1 MHNSFENF
9 QSRFIDEALDNI
21 ADLEQALM
29 ALELSPNDKGLV
41 ERVFRAMHSLKG
53 GGAMFGFE
61 RLSEFTHRMENIY
74 ELVRSG
80 HLCISSELLAVTL
93 QSVDLLRDLLE
104 EPGNEISASLK
115 KHCKVMEKAI
125 DKVVKAETERMLNSS
140 RSCEDARQKH
150 NEVDDEEGMATYFIH
165 FYPNKDILTNG
176 TNPFYLLDDLSE
188 LGEMFSMPGVQ
199 NVPSFHELEP
209 DKSYVFWDIFL
220 ATENNINEIRDVFI
234 FVENDA
240 VFEIHRISR
249 SNLFTNALFREK
261 MTELSD
267 RQKKVDISEITR
279 MAVDYT
285 PLTEP
290 KEQISEGVKQN
301 SIISKDEDVENIP
314 LEGNG
319 NGKRRS
325 SGSIRVATEKIDGL
339 MNLVSEMVITQERL
353 NLIASRHHIPELK
366 LVTETVQKL
375 TAQLRD
381 STFSISL
388 IPLETLQTRF
398 QRLVYDL
405 SNSLGKKISLQA
417 SGLETELDKT
427 MIESL
432 TDPLLHII
440 RNSIDHG
447 IESPEVRRRNGKP
460 EEGTISLNAFYSG
473 ANVVVEI
480 IDDGAGIDTRKVYQ
494 TAVKKRIIAGDEE
507 LSESEILNLVF
518 HSGFSTNE
526 NITEVSGRGVG
537 MDVVMKNIQAVRGM
551 VNITS
556 DKGKGTTVTITL
568 PLVLS
573 IIDGLLVRINNT
585 KYVIPLSLIDRIFPV
600 KASEISKCFNN
611 IISLGGEQLSFF
623 NLRDELKENGNP
635 PEKMQMIVVQYND
648 VRIALTVDQVIGK
661 LQAVLKPLGKMYH
674 DQKLISAATIM
685 GDGSI
690 ALVLDVNALVNEC
703 AENVSHNNNEIQ

>member
-1 MHNSFENF
+1 MQNSFENF
-9 QSRFIDEALDNI
+9 QSRFIDEAMDNI

-29 ALELSPNDKGLV
+29 ALELSPKDKGLV

-80 HLCISSELLAVTL
+80 QLCISSELLAVTL
-93 QSVDLLRDLLE
+93 QSVDLLRDLLD
-104 EPGNEISASLK
+104 EPGNEISAPLK
-115 KHCKVMEKAI
+115 KRCKAMEKAI
-125 DKVVKAETERMLNSS
+125 DKVVKAETERMLTRPCSS
-140 RSCEDARQKH
+140 EDNRQ
-150 NEVDDEEGMATYFIH
+150 VDDDEEAGMATYFIH
-165 FYPNKDILTNG
+165 FYPNEGILSKG
-176 TNPFYLLDDLSE
+176 TNPFYLLDDLKE
-188 LGEMFSMPGVQ
+188 LGEMYVMPGVQ
-199 NVPSFHELEP
+199 KIPPFHELDPE
-209 DKSYVFWDIFL
+209 KSYVFWDIFL
-220 ATENNINEIRDVFI
+220 ATEQNINEIRDVFI
-234 FVENDA
+234 FVEDEA
-240 VFEIHRISR
+240 IFELHRISK
-249 SNLFTNALFREK
+249 SNLFENGRFREK
-261 MTELSD
+261 MAELSD
-267 RQKKVDISEITR
+267 RQKKVDLSEVTR
-279 MAVDYT
+279 LAMDYS
-285 PLTEP
+285 PPPEP
-290 KEQISEGVKQN
+290 KTKENGKGQESHILPKNE
-301 SIISKDEDVENIP
+301 EVENIP
-314 LEGNG
+314 SDVNG

-353 NLIASRHHIPELK
+353 NLIASRHQIPELK

-398 QRLVYDL
+398 KRLVYDL
-405 SNSLGKKISLQA
+405 SSSLGKKISLQS

-432 TDPLLHII
+432 TDPLLHIL

-447 IESPEVRRRNGKP
+447 IENPEERRKNGKP
-460 EEGTISLNAFYSG
+460 EEGKISLNAFYSG
-473 ANVVVEI
+473 ANVVIEI
-480 IDDGAGIDTRKVYQ
+480 IDDGAGIDPQKIYQ
-494 TAVKKRIIAGDEE
+494 TAIEKGIIAGNEE

-518 HSGFSTNE
+518 HSGFSTNKK
-526 NITEVSGRGVG
+526 ITEVSGRGVG
-537 MDVVMKNIQAVRGM
+537 MDVVMRNIQAIRGL
-551 VNITS
+551 VNIAS
-556 DKGKGTTVTITL
+556 VKGKGTTITITL

-600 KASEISKCFNN
+600 KASQVSKSFNN

-623 NLRDELKENGNP
+623 NLRDELKEAGNP
-635 PEKMQMIVVQYND
+635 PEKMQMIVVRYNE

-674 DQKLISAATIM
+674 DQTLISAATIM

-703 AENVSHNNNEIQ
+703 AENISHNINEIQ